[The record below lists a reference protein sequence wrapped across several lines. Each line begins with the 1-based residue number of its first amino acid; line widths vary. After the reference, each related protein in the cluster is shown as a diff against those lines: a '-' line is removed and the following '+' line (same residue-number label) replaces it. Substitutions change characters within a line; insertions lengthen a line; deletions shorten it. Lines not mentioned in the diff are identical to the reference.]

1 MFNVQC
7 SMFFRTFAG
16 DMKKFVWIIIAA
28 IAVLASCNDYE
39 TYGDMKE
46 KERNAINKFI
56 ADSSIT
62 VISEE
67 TFVQNGYKTDLNRNE
82 YVKLDKSGVYMQ
94 IVRPGCGEKLKD
106 GETTNIIC
114 RYSEYDIINQ
124 GYTSYNNSAFLSPIP
139 DVMRISRTSGTF
151 SAIFTKSA
159 CLTFGSKTYG
169 NMYYTYSN
177 ATVPPGWLVP
187 FNYIKI
193 DLPQSEDQ
201 EVAKVRLIVPHSQG
215 HTSASGNVTPFFY
228 EIIFQRE
235 A

>member
-1 MFNVQC
+1 
-7 SMFFRTFAG
+7 
-16 DMKKFVWIIIAA
+16 MKKFILIIIAA

-39 TYGDMKE
+39 TYGDKKE
-46 KERNAINKFI
+46 KERNAISKFI

-62 VISEE
+62 VISEDV
-67 TFVQNGYKTDLNRNE
+67 FVQNGYKTDLTRNE

-106 GETTNIIC
+106 GETTNIVC
-114 RYSEYDIINQ
+114 RYSEFNILEDVF
-124 GYTSYNNSAFLSPIP
+124 TSTNNTAYLAPIP
-139 DVMRISRTSGTF
+139 DVMRITRTSGTF

-159 CLTFGSKTYG
+159 SLTFSSNTYG
-169 NMYYTYSN
+169 NMYYTYGS
-177 ATVPPGWLVP
+177 ASVPSGWLVP
-187 FNYIKI
+187 FTYINI
-193 DLPQSEDQ
+193 GLPQSEDE

-215 HTSASGNVTPFFY
+215 HSSASGNVVPYFY

>member
-1 MFNVQC
+1 
-7 SMFFRTFAG
+7 
-16 DMKKFVWIIIAA
+16 MKKFVLIIIAA

-67 TFVQNGYKTDLNRNE
+67 VFVKNGYKTDLSRNE

-114 RYSEYDIINQ
+114 RYIEYDIINE
-124 GYTSYNNSAFLSPIP
+124 GYTSFNNTTFLSPIP
-139 DVMRISRTSGTF
+139 DIMRISRTSGTY

-159 CLTFGSKTYG
+159 SLTFGTKTYG
-169 NMYYTYSN
+169 NLYYTYNS
-177 ATVPPGWLVP
+177 ASVPPGWLVP
-187 FNYIKI
+187 FSYIGI
-193 DLPQSEDQ
+193 DLPQSEDE
-201 EVAKVRLIVPHSQG
+201 EVAKVRLIVPHRKK
-215 HTSASGNVTPFFY
+215 FL
-228 EIIFQRE
+228 QRDFSFGIRVSVCLIKTFINKDVFCTFVP
-235 A
+235 